1 MSSISDTAISDTIDT
16 AISDTIDTAISD
28 TTKEVQDMLYKILQ
42 RGEDLH
48 KLAQRSEDLKDTSA
62 LFKKRAK
69 QVKEEVS
76 KPLIQLPV
84 LPKLQQKNNVPK
96 EELQTPGSP
105 DYLTQIE
112 DTNIKEYENHLRDS
126 LHEGHYQYVLDKAT
140 QLGLKEFVKH
150 LLNLSRYYPLE
161 LNIATPLKGASF
173 YGHLEVVEILLEH
186 DVENER
192 HYGKTPNIDPN
203 SFSFYLK
210 KIIPYT
216 NEPLTHDNIRSAII
230 EAHKANHIE
239 LAKVLEAYYYRT
251 HAIKDR
257 HDVKNVDTF
266 LSKLL

>member
-1 MSSISDTAISDTIDT
+1 MSSVNGQV
-16 AISDTIDTAISD
+16 
-28 TTKEVQDMLYKILQ
+28 KEVQDIMQSNLYKILQ

-48 KLAQRSEDLKDTSA
+48 KLAQKSEDLKDASA

-69 QVKEEVS
+69 QLKEEVN
-76 KPLIQLPV
+76 LPV
-84 LPKLQQKNNVPK
+84 LPKLQQKKDVPK
-96 EELQTPGSP
+96 EQVQELQKPLSL

-112 DTNIKEYENHLRDS
+112 DTDIREYENQLRDY
-126 LHEGHYQYVLDKAT
+126 LHEGHYQYVLDKAA
-140 QLGLKEFVKH
+140 QLGLIEFVRH
-150 LLNLSRYYPLE
+150 LLNLSRYYALE
-161 LNIATPLKGASF
+161 LDIATPLKGASF

-192 HYGKTPNIDPN
+192 HYGKTPNIDPD

-216 NEPLTHDNIRSAII
+216 NEPLTHDDIRSAII

-257 HDVKNVDTF
+257 HDVKKVDTF
-266 LSKLL
+266 LSKLV